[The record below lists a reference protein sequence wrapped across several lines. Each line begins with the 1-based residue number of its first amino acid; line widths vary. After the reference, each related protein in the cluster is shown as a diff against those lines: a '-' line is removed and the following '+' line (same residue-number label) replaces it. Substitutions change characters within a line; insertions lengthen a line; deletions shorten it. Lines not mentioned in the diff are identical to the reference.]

1 MIAIERRKSQE
12 KRHTSRVRNFSFMV
26 GVRFTLEGGDKLL
39 NQARDVRIRCR
50 HRRNGLQCDIERR
63 VRSRAVVFVQCHN
76 DPRWHVDVGID
87 LRGWR
92 GGHDEGRGRGQQGR
106 GRGVLR
112 DPGRRWLSCVVQVLF
127 ECQHDTAVKHRP
139 RFPLLEDL
147 HIRGRSGGSGL
158 LRGMMVIIKLLRAVR
173 VPQSCRGAWS
183 DARVP

>member
-1 MIAIERRKSQE
+1 
-12 KRHTSRVRNFSFMV
+12 MV

-76 DPRWHVDVGID
+76 DPRWHVDVGVD

-147 HIRGRSGGSGL
+147 HIRGGV
-158 LRGMMVIIKLLRAVR
+158 RGERATTRNDGNYQALTRCTRATVVSR
-173 VPQSCRGAWS
+173 CVE
-183 DARVP
+183 